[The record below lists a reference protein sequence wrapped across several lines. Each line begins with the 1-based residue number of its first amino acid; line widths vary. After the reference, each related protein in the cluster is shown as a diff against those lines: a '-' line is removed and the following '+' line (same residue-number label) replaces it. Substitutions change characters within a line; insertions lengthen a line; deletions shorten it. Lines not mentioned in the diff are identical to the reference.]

1 MSFSR
6 YQPRKE
12 QRQHASRSQDG
23 YRSLAVTFDPKDV
36 AENLCSW
43 INSRRGGSVN
53 TKGLQD
59 WYKEHPSALKDWIK
73 QGGGITGFAKR
84 AHCLTVT
91 DPRAKDV
98 FIQTP
103 EHAEAE
109 SVTAH
114 EAKVQANPFDE
125 KFEELRSKIT
135 TQESKIVHLEESL
148 REVTRMVLALQN
160 IIETRAIN
168 AASEDEASSLA
179 DQVLAAYDAA
189 PAAAASDDGL
199 EIEEI
204 E

>member
-1 MSFSR
+1 M
-6 YQPRKE
+6 
-12 QRQHASRSQDG
+12 
-23 YRSLAVTFDPKDV
+23 
-36 AENLCSW
+36 
-43 INSRRGGSVN
+43 N
-53 TKGLQD
+53 TKALQD
-59 WYKEHPSALKDWIK
+59 WYGEQEYKEALKEWIK
-73 QGGGITGFAKR
+73 QMGGITEFAKR

-91 DPRAKDV
+91 DTRARDV

-103 EHAEAE
+103 QHAEAE
-109 SVTAH
+109 SVAAH
-114 EAKVQANPFDE
+114 EAKVQANSFDE

-135 TQESKIVHLEESL
+135 TQESKITTQESQIVHLEERL
-148 REVTRMVLALQN
+148 RELTHTVLALQN

-189 PAAAASDDGL
+189 PAASDDGP